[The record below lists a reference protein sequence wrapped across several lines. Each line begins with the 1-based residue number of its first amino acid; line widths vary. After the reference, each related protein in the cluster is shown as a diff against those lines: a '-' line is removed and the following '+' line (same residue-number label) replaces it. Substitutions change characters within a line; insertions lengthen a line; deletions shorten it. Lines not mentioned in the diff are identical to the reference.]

1 MTDVLVNDS
10 FSADTEVDCLIIGGG
25 AAGLTAALAASE
37 DGAVVLVAERETRL
51 SGSTALSSGLIPA
64 AETNAQKRQ
73 NISDSKNTFYA
84 DIMEKNGNSADP
96 NHVNLCVENI
106 TFALDWLEA
115 KHGIPF
121 HVLDDFL
128 YPSHTNFRMHAV
140 PEVTGEALIN
150 YLERAVTE
158 LDIYVS
164 CNLKIVNLVK
174 SKNET

>member
-84 DIMEKNGNSADP
+84 DIMEKM
-96 NHVNLCVENI
+96 VTLLTLI
-106 TFALDWLEA
+106 MLIFALKILLLPLTGLKQSME
-115 KHGIPF
+115 F
-121 HVLDDFL
+121 HFM
-128 YPSHTNFRMHAV
+128 Y
-140 PEVTGEALIN
+140 
-150 YLERAVTE
+150 
-158 LDIYVS
+158 
-164 CNLKIVNLVK
+164 
-174 SKNET
+174 